1 MKKLSYNNWMR
12 YINNTLNKNK
22 NSITESKFGEVGK
35 RTCNQIQEEIEYLR
49 ELDKKISNRVR
60 SSYTIKK

>member
-1 MKKLSYNNWMR
+1 MKKLSYNNWMK
-12 YINNTLNKNK
+12 YIHSTLTKADNP
-22 NSITESKFGEVGK
+22 IMESKFGEVGK